1 MAARLLLALA
11 ILAITAL
18 PARTEQ
24 LVAAVSSS
32 VVRIT
37 SNFTGTE
44 ITVFGA
50 IERDAATI
58 SRQGPYDI
66 AVVLK
71 GPSTAFVTR
80 KKERVLGLWV
90 NAQSRTY
97 VGVPSFYALAT
108 TRSLQEMAV
117 PQLWDKFQLGLSHIN
132 LPEYIAGDAPVS
144 AQRQDFRAAFI
155 ELKSRAGLYREDF
168 GTVEFMSPA
177 MFRANMA
184 LPANVPVGD
193 YVAEVYL
200 FRDQA
205 VLARMEARFAV
216 RKVDF
221 EQMVFDF
228 SRHQGWLYGIAA
240 VALALLTGWLAGII
254 FRKD

>member
-1 MAARLLLALA
+1 MLLRLALALLLALA
-11 ILAITAL
+11 
-18 PARTEQ
+18 PAAAARAEQ

-32 VVRIT
+32 AVNIT
-37 SNFTGTE
+37 SNFTGAA
-44 ITVFGA
+44 ITVFGS
-50 IERDAATI
+50 IERDASTI

-66 AVVLK
+66 AVVLR
-71 GPSTAFVTR
+71 GPATTFVTR

-90 NAQSRTY
+90 NAQNRTY

-108 TRSLQEMAV
+108 TRSLTEIAV
-117 PQLWDKFQLGLSHIN
+117 PQLWDKFQLGLSNIS
-132 LPEYIAGDAPVS
+132 LPEFIAGDAPVS
-144 AQRQDFRAAFI
+144 AQRQDFRAAFV
-155 ELKSRAGLYREDF
+155 ELKSRAGLYREEF
-168 GTVEFMSPA
+168 GTVEFMSAA
-177 MFRANMA
+177 MFRVNMA

-205 VLARMEARFAV
+205 VLAQKQARFIV

-228 SRHQGWLYGIAA
+228 SRHQGWLYGIVA
-240 VALALLTGWLAGII
+240 VLLALLTGWLAGVI